1 MFVFTKK
8 QYPEN
13 LAFLILRILNP
24 KKLFAY
30 EVCKILKK

>member
-13 LAFLILRILNP
+13 LAILILKILE
-24 KKLFAY
+24 LFARA
-30 EVCKILKK
+30 VCKIFKK